1 MEVFKD
7 VDPQVF
13 YPYCTPISS
22 IWEGTLK
29 CYREDVIFWNGSEHK
44 ETDIG
49 HIYNI
54 VSIHVPAV
62 SNMFELKN
70 RVRYLDVIQTA
81 NYFPGIGSINTM
93 SYIEPYSPY
102 TSMFPALKS
111 DLRCTLGAGYIEE
124 LYGEIGDIIKTLIT
138 LGADTTDLMNQGLI
152 DLR

>member
-22 IWEGTLK
+22 IWERTLK
-29 CYREDVIFWNGSEHK
+29 CYREDVIFWMANQK

-54 VSIHVPAV
+54 VSIHVPALA
-62 SNMFELKN
+62 NMYEIKKGL
-70 RVRYLDVIQTA
+70 RYLGVIQTA
-81 NYFPGIGSINTM
+81 NYFPGIGSIAHM
-93 SYIEPYSPY
+93 SNVDHHSPY
-102 TSMFPALKS
+102 TSLLAVLKHE
-111 DLRCTLGAGYIEE
+111 LRCTLGAGYIEE
-124 LYGEIGDIIKTLIT
+124 LYGEINDIINTLVA

-152 DLR
+152 ELR